1 MVVGERQW
9 FWGVWWGRRGGG
21 VVGGVALREWPWGVW
36 WGQCRGDV
44 TVGVGFW
51 GVWWWWGWSW
61 ALRKRGST
69 GFGLRC
75 IVAMW
80 PARRLGV
87 WPREG
92 PRAVLRDPPGLRP
105 LYLAIIIII
114 IVSSISI
121 FNIVNIMMMIISSSS
136 GFSIFNI

>member
-1 MVVGERQW
+1 MVL
-9 FWGVWWGRRGGG
+9 RGC
-21 VVGGVALREWPWGVW
+21 A
-36 WGQCRGDV
+36 
-44 TVGVGFW
+44 
-51 GVWWWWGWSW
+51 
-61 ALRKRGST
+61 

-75 IVAMW
+75 IVAKR
-80 PARRLGV
+80 PA

-92 PRAVLRDPPGLRP
+92 LRAVLRDPPGLRP